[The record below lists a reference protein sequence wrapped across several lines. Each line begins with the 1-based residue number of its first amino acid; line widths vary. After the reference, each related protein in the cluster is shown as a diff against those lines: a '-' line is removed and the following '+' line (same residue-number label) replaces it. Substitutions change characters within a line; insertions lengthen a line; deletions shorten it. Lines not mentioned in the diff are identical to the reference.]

1 MGQRSAQFDQDAAA
15 DEAARE
21 RLRGMGVTF
30 HGTLTEAEQQ
40 AIRTAAIATWDRLM
54 REAGGQGPAV
64 RARVQA
70 ALTGG

>member
-40 AIRTAAIATWDRLM
+40 AIRTAALATWDRLM
-54 REAGGQGPAV
+54 REAGGQGPAI